1 MQLTWQKI
9 GDWGWEARC
18 EGAPAYFASYSNGE
32 YLLMAARGA
41 RKVGWYKSI
50 GPAKTAAA
58 RKLTPSVVVLLTRRN
73 ELVP

>member
-58 RKLTPSVVVLLTRRN
+58 RDFQKSVRDWLSNRG
-73 ELVP
+73 